1 MNSVSRM
8 PNVNL
13 VGTYSTLDSTELSSV
28 SPGSVLSILKTD
40 NDTHMYNSLHLIAAN
55 SVYGY
60 NRLRIYQMRY

>member
-40 NDTHMYNSLHLIAAN
+40 NDTHMYNSLYLLLRIRYT
-55 SVYGY
+55 VITDYGY
-60 NRLRIYQMRY
+60 IR